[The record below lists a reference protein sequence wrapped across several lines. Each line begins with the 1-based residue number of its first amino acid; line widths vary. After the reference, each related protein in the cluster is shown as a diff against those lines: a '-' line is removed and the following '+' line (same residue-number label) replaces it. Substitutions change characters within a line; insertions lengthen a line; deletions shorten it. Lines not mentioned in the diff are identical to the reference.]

1 MNSFR
6 PVVNSFKKKTKPSRP
21 VRAHGREAL
30 SDDGLLTK
38 KHPGGLRSPKGAS
51 VRSPGTKSRAARTP
65 LPRCEATP
73 AKAPQAAVSR
83 SDVPPPAASQP
94 APRATKKRGRSSSRP
109 AESAASCAPGSA
121 ISEGRQSAAGAD
133 DTVKVVVRIR
143 PPTAIDERTG
153 LPASCVRQLSE
164 ESLAVVGTPERT
176 QFSYDYVAGPE
187 VGQEQLFGVAGCP
200 VVENCL
206 AGYNSCVFAYGQT
219 GSGKTH
225 TMLGDLP
232 GEVGPSWLP
241 NTAGLMPRIFQYLF
255 TQIAERQAANPAVQY
270 TCTCSLLEIY
280 NEMITDLLNP
290 GRGATS
296 LQLREDITT
305 GVYVE
310 GLSVETVRSAQHAM
324 DMLRRGSENRRVGET
339 CMNSE
344 SSRSHCVL
352 TCVIESKITDGNG
365 FTNVLSSRLNLVDL
379 AGSERQKTSGAAGG
393 RLREASSINRSLST
407 LGLVIMSLMEV
418 QQRGRRTKH
427 VPYRDSKLTFLLQ
440 DSLGGNSKTV
450 MIANVSPSPANM
462 HETISTLRFARRTK
476 FIKNRAVVNED
487 LTADAN
493 LLKQEIAMLNAE
505 VAKYRAICQEV
516 LGTTDPTTS
525 GRRHHAASMADSGP
539 SSSRSERTPRSAR
552 SERTPRSARSSA
564 RSTKSSRSTRSTA
577 SRAMDPEELRSR
589 AEVAASKVVSA
600 ASLEIEQAM
609 AKAEVARRKAE
620 QELKSRAEQDSSSI
634 RDLQA
639 QLGARLAE
647 VREDRE
653 KLRMT
658 VDYNQRLLGDNQRLQ
673 NELLQAGSIVAGLS
687 REKEALEGQVSAKMQ
702 VEAEA
707 EEACMEAAWAKD
719 QLAAV
724 AHEKKA
730 AEAQLRL
737 AVEDNK
743 NLHLRNKQLEELVAE
758 RDQRLSQVG
767 AGARHDGACKDM
779 EGDVEACSCGME
791 IVRLEGQYLEEK
803 EKTYR
808 LMREL
813 EILTLQQDEEFRD
826 EFGSCKN
833 QLVTLL
839 KKLED
844 ATNELNHLKHTLV
857 ERDSEVHDLQEFV
870 EMTSLRLTEFAVH
883 RELLED
889 QLRDQ
894 FMEKDELVN
903 KVRTLESELDGVR
916 RAAREG
922 LEGGDL
928 MLVESLQAELENLR
942 QENSRLSCRME
953 GKNGEVASLRAEL
966 AAMRACSGCQSP
978 LVSEVKPA
986 DWEGALQAQ
995 SLGFKACRGRS
1006 PLSPL
1011 SPQGWGAEDELQKT
1025 MEQARSLVA
1034 QAAGAGFPDEME
1046 VDLMDGETLQ
1056 ACAPG
1061 GESLVPQQ
1069 REVACL

>member
-1 MNSFR
+1 MNSFG
-6 PVVNSFKKKTKPSRP
+6 PVVNSFKKKTKPSRAG
-21 VRAHGREAL
+21 RAHGREPL
-30 SDDGLLTK
+30 SEDAPLLTK
-38 KHPGGLRSPKGAS
+38 KQPGGLRSPKGGS
-51 VRSPGTKSRAARTP
+51 VRSPGAKSRASRAP
-65 LPRCEATP
+65 PPGCEAP
-73 AKAPQAAVSR
+73 AARAPQAVASR
-83 SDVPPPAASQP
+83 SDVQSPAAGQP
-94 APRATKKRGRSSSRP
+94 PRATKKRTRSSSRP
-109 AESAASCAPGSA
+109 AESAGSCAA
-121 ISEGRQSAAGAD
+121 SEGRQSAASAD

-241 NTAGLMPRIFQYLF
+241 TTAGLMPRIFQYLF

-290 GRGATS
+290 AGGSTN

-339 CMNSE
+339 CMNTE

-352 TCVIESKITDGNG
+352 TCVIESKVTDGNG

-450 MIANVSPSPANM
+450 MIANVSPSPDNM
-462 HETISTLRFARRTK
+462 TETISTLRFARRAK

-505 VAKYRAICQEV
+505 VAKYRAICQQM
-516 LGTTDPTTS
+516 LGTADPTTS
-525 GRRHHAASMADSGP
+525 GRRHHHAGSIADSGP
-539 SSSRSERTPRSAR
+539 PSSRSDRTPRSAR

-564 RSTKSSRSTRSTA
+564 RSSKSSRSTRSA
-577 SRAMDPEELRSR
+577 SRAMDPDELRSR
-589 AEVAASKVVSA
+589 AEAAASKVVSA

-609 AKAEVARRKAE
+609 AKAEKARRKAE

-653 KLRMT
+653 KLQMT

-673 NELLQAGSIVAGLS
+673 NELLAAGSIVAGLS
-687 REKEALEGQVSAKMQ
+687 REKEMLEGQVSAKMQ

-719 QLAAV
+719 RLSAV

-758 RDQRLSQVG
+758 REQRLLEVG
-767 AGARHDGACKDM
+767 AGGGARHDGDCKGA
-779 EGDVEACSCGME
+779 EGEEACSCGME
-791 IVRLEGQYLEEK
+791 IVRLEGQYHEEK

-826 EFGSCKN
+826 EFGSCKD

-857 ERDSEVHDLQEFV
+857 ERDSEVQDLQEFV
-870 EMTSLRLTEFAVH
+870 ETTSMRLTEFAMN
-883 RELLED
+883 RGLLED
-889 QLRDQ
+889 QLREQ
-894 FMEKDELVN
+894 LMEKDELVN
-903 KVRTLESELDGVR
+903 KVRALESELDGAR
-916 RAAREG
+916 RTAREG
-922 LEGGDL
+922 LQGGDL

-986 DWEGALQAQ
+986 GWEGALQAQ
-995 SLGFKACRGRS
+995 DLGFQALGGRT

-1011 SPQGWGAEDELQKT
+1011 SPQGWGADADLQRT
-1025 MEQARSLVA
+1025 IEQARSLVA
-1034 QAAGAGFPDEME
+1034 QAAEAGFPDEME

-1061 GESLVPQQ
+1061 GKGLVPQ
-1069 REVACL
+1069 RNEVACL